1 VKSQPANSELVRST
15 RVLLV
20 RHGQT
25 SYNHQGTIQGHIDI
39 PLNDRGFEEA
49 SLLARRIGHRD
60 RIDLLISSDLQ
71 RALQTASTIAEVI
84 SQEILKDRNFRE
96 LYLGNWEGRSW
107 EQLEESYPGV
117 RARYLQNWYL
127 FSEHGGESRKDAG
140 LRVNS
145 ALDQIIDAYRGK
157 TIVIVTHG
165 GPIRLI
171 SQRVLNC
178 EKSRMLAEIGNCSI
192 TEISCRKDEYHL
204 VRLNDC
210 SHLEIS

>member
-1 VKSQPANSELVRST
+1 MSESESKTT
-15 RVLLV
+15 RILLV

-25 SYNHQGTIQGHIDI
+25 SYNREGTIQGHIDI
-39 PLNDRGFEEA
+39 PLNDRGYEEA
-49 SLLARRIGHRD
+49 SLLANRIAKRD
-60 RIDLLISSDLQ
+60 KVDLLISSDLQ
-71 RALQTASTIAEVI
+71 RALQTASAISDVI
-84 SQEILKDRNFRE
+84 FQEILKDRNFRE
-96 LYLGNWEGRSW
+96 LFFGNWEGKSW
-107 EQLEESYPGV
+107 EQIEESYPGV
-117 RARYLQNWYL
+117 RARYLQNWFS

-140 LRVNS
+140 LRVNR
-145 ALDQIIDAYRGK
+145 ALDQLIATYTGK
-157 TIVIVTHG
+157 TIVVVTHG

-192 TEISCRKDEYHL
+192 TEIAFRNDEYHL